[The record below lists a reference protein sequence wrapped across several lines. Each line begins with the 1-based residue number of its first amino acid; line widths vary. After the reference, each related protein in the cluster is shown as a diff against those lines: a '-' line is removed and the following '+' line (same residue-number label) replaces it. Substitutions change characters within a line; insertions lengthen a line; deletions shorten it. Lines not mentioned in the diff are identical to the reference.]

1 MPFEV
6 AEDREV
12 LILVCVSVYDT
23 LAAEPYALVI
33 LAHAEERCFFIRR
46 LRLELH
52 EPVFT
57 SLPVHHP
64 IVGKDPE
71 TSVLVLLYLINETVA
86 EQGIFIMLDPVAIE
100 RIKSFRCSQPH
111 VAVLFLIYAVY
122 CGSQSFAG

>member
-6 AEDREV
+6 AEEREV

-23 LAAEPYALVI
+23 LAAEPYAVVVLT
-33 LAHAEERCFFIRR
+33 HAEERRFFIRR

-71 TSVLVLLYLINETVA
+71 TSVPVLLNLIYETVT
-86 EQGIFIMLDPVAIE
+86 EQGIFIMPDPVAIE